1 MLHSPA
7 KSARERIA
15 AITHHPAIAAALV
28 TCCVAL
34 SLPPAPMPSA
44 HRIFDRDATITLATA
59 QVPVEIDSFY
69 FFVLDTETSVEQD
82 GAELATTLRRAAVEH
97 DYLGIIG
104 PDPERNRLTLLA
116 ALEAARGK
124 TLAGVIVIYVG
135 PIEQV
140 DDLLPRVRASGAE
153 LRFVVLP
160 EPEGQAI

>member
-1 MLHSPA
+1 MPYPPASPA
-7 KSARERIA
+7 RGPNAIARHAEIIA
-15 AITHHPAIAAALV
+15 AVLV

-34 SLPPAPMPSA
+34 SFPPAPTLSA
-44 HRIFDRDATITLATA
+44 HRIFDRDTTISLATA

-82 GAELATTLRRAAVEH
+82 SAELATTLRRAAAER
-97 DYLGIIG
+97 DYLGIVG

-124 TLAGVIVIYVG
+124 TLSGVIVIYVG

-160 EPEGQAI
+160 EAEGQAI